1 MDSSEKRII
10 ELEAAL
16 AQVTADRDRM
26 AAQLAETKSNDFDFE
41 KAMARI
47 KARESDNEAY
57 RQQMEEV
64 FAQRG
69 VTTTKFI

>member
-1 MDSSEKRII
+1 MDNENRIK

-47 KARESDNEAY
+47 QARESDNEAY
-57 RQQMEEV
+57 RQQMEEA
-64 FAQRG
+64 FG
-69 VTTTKFI
+69 ESLHTMTKFI

>member
-1 MDSSEKRII
+1 MDNEKRII

-47 KARESDNEAY
+47 QAREADNEAY
-57 RQQMEEV
+57 RQQMEEA

-69 VTTTKFI
+69 ATTTKFI